1 MMNYSY
7 LGKDE
12 LHYLTLRLLKA
23 AKEGERQQRRE
34 QLQTQ
39 LQELRSK
46 LGVLEK
52 SHPVEAIAPLREK
65 IIRLDEA
72 IRRFD

>member
-12 LHYLTLRLLKA
+12 LHYFTLKLLKA
-23 AKEGERQQRRE
+23 AKDNERQQHRE
-34 QLQTQ
+34 QLQNQ
-39 LQELRSK
+39 LQELRSR

-65 IIRLDEA
+65 ITKLDET
-72 IRRFD
+72 IRRID

>member
-12 LHYLTLRLLKA
+12 LHYFTLKLLKA
-23 AKEGERQQRRE
+23 AKDNERQQHRE
-34 QLQTQ
+34 HLQNQ
-39 LQELRSK
+39 LQELRSR

-65 IIRLDEA
+65 ITKLDET
-72 IRRFD
+72 IRRID